1 MSVAR
6 AMGPMYTPVHD
17 RKEGFVFGVI
27 RKFATFARFL
37 LLQLVFSFPYSFI
50 AMGRWLAMATNRIH
64 RWPAEMEVASMVG
77 DQDRYCRDWRDNPP
91 LGFMDKTWPL
101 ICTAVGVLTA
111 AWIRYAIKQA
121 LALRA

>member
-6 AMGPMYTPVHD
+6 AMGLMCMPVHD

-27 RKFATFARFL
+27 RTFATFSRCP
-37 LLQLVFSFPYSFI
+37 LLQLFFSFPYSFI

-64 RWPAEMEVASMVG
+64 RWPAQIEVASMVG

-101 ICTAVGVLTA
+101 ICTSVGVLTA
-111 AWIRYAIKQA
+111 AWILYAIEQA